1 MRFHI
6 QEGKKMG
13 KKQEVKKTG
22 VPIAFGMFWLILSLR
37 HPEGHGES
45 PMAFLFVG
53 EAEGKR
59 IQEKLEQEIFFK
71 KNWIFD
77 AKKKILFSGHRWT
90 QKFAKRL
97 ALCA

>member
-1 MRFHI
+1 MRLHI

-37 HPEGHGES
+37 HPESHGES

-71 KNWIFD
+71 KIGSLMP
-77 AKKKILFSGHRWT
+77 KR
-90 QKFAKRL
+90 KFFLVDTDDRKNSLSA
-97 ALCA
+97 